1 MFSLEFSV
9 NIVVLAMAMLVAGFI
24 GYSLRS
30 RQLRKKQFKI
40 VELRK
45 EMVDNHAHILQL
57 QKEYVDLQLKLN
69 DLKTP
74 VPVVDIHHAAKE
86 AENQKLEVLD
96 SAI

>member
-1 MFSLEFSV
+1 MFSIEFSV
-9 NIVVLAMAMLVAGFI
+9 NILVLAMAMLVAGFI

-30 RQLRKKQFKI
+30 RQLRKKQYKI

-57 QKEYVDLQLKLN
+57 QKEYVDLQLKFK
-69 DLKTP
+69 DDKTP
-74 VPVVDIHHAAKE
+74 VVGIRNVVKE
-86 AENQKLEVLD
+86 SDSQDLEVLD

>member
-9 NIVVLAMAMLVAGFI
+9 NVLVFAMAMLVAGLI
-24 GYSLRS
+24 GFGLRS
-30 RQLRKKQFKI
+30 RQLRKKQYKI

-69 DLKTP
+69 DPKT
-74 VPVVDIHHAAKE
+74 PVVDIHNATKE
-86 AENQKLEVLD
+86 PGNQKLEVLD

>member
-1 MFSLEFSV
+1 MFSIEFSV
-9 NIVVLAMAMLVAGFI
+9 NILVLAMAMLVAVLI

-45 EMVDNHAHILQL
+45 EMVENHAHILQL
-57 QKEYVDLQLKLN
+57 QKEYVDLQSKFT
-69 DLKTP
+69 DVKTP
-74 VPVVDIHHAAKE
+74 VVGIRNTVKE
-86 AENQKLEVLD
+86 PDNQNLEVLD